1 MSLIISNNLKSKV
14 YARTFGFF
22 GGILYNI
29 FYIALKDKSD
39 DLTLGN
45 NKIKLVDF
53 VHTYKG
59 VAP

>member
-14 YARTFGFF
+14 YGRTFGFF

-29 FYIALKDKSD
+29 FYIALKEKSD

-45 NKIKLVDF
+45 NKD
-53 VHTYKG
+53 
-59 VAP
+59 